1 MQIRTDIKYVTL
13 LSRCTLRWFD
23 LTVGDALYIVLL
35 KVLWRLDMSPVY
47 SRNIACMPR
56 YTFLLPF
63 ICVTS
68 SGLSFILIF
77 HTLIFDFSFLPFH
90 LFHHCLILP
99 PSWQKKLSLLHLLP
113 VSNFFVIRDTL
124 SAILFHAWVVNAN
137 TENSFIKTYFV
148 KVSPR
153 WKQHRQ

>member
-1 MQIRTDIKYVTL
+1 MHYILYCSKCYGDWICHLSIPETL
-13 LSRCTLRWFD
+13 HD
-23 LTVGDALYIVLL
+23 
-35 KVLWRLDMSPVY
+35 
-47 SRNIACMPR
+47 MPR

-124 SAILFHAWVVNAN
+124 SAMLFHAWVVNAN

-153 WKQHRQ
+153 WKQHGP